1 MSDHQARPIVDTYLR
16 LILLSLLLFW
26 CLSLIMPFLHVMVWS
41 IILAMAMSPLYNSLL
56 PRFKNKKVLTAAFL
70 VLIGLAIIIIPSLL
84 FVESIIEGV
93 RELKGRFAADT
104 LTIPPPTPEI
114 ADLPVVGKPL
124 FDAWQSASE
133 NLQGFIMS
141 NKDVLAEYGKSFIDG
156 LLSIGGSVVKFI
168 LSTVIAGVLLVT
180 PGTKET
186 ADKIFVKVIGPRG
199 KEFADLSQRT
209 VNNVVKGV
217 LGVALI
223 QAFLTGVG
231 FLLAGVPY
239 AGIWA
244 LLVLILAILQLPTVL
259 VVLPVILY
267 LFSTLGTLS
276 AILWSVFLMLAGLSD
291 NFLKPILLGKG
302 APVPMPVIFL
312 GVIGGFVTMG
322 FIGLF
327 IGAIVLSMGYLLMV
341 AWLNDTPDVEPQNT
355 KVLDN

>member
-1 MSDHQARPIVDTYLR
+1 MSDLQSTRIVDTYLR
-16 LILLSLLLFW
+16 LIFLSLLLFW
-26 CLSLIMPFLHVMVWS
+26 CLSLIMPFFHVVVWS
-41 IILAMAMSPLYNSLL
+41 VILAMAMSPLYNTLL
-56 PRFKNKKVLTAAFL
+56 PKFKNKKILTATFL
-70 VLIGLAIIIIPSLL
+70 VLIGLAIIAIPSLL
-84 FVESIIEGV
+84 FLDSIIDGA
-93 RELKGRFAADT
+93 RQLKAHFAADT
-104 LTIPPPTPEI
+104 LT
-114 ADLPVVGKPL
+114 LPSPAKEVANWPVIGKPL
-124 FDAWQSASE
+124 FSAWQSASE

-141 NKDVLAEYGKSFIDG
+141 NKDVIAEYGKSFIDG
-156 LLSIGGSVVKFI
+156 LLSIGGSIVKFF
-168 LSTVIAGVLLVT
+168 LATVIAGFLLVT
-180 PGTKET
+180 PGTRET
-186 ADKIFVKVIGPRG
+186 ADKIFVKIIGPRG

-223 QAFLTGVG
+223 QAFLTGIG

-267 LFSTLGTLS
+267 LFSTVETLP
-276 AILWSVFLMLAGLSD
+276 AVLWSVFLLLAGLSD

-302 APVPMPVIFL
+302 APVPMLVIFL

-341 AWLNDTPDVEPQNT
+341 AWLNDDDEFSNPTS
-355 KVLDN
+355 KVSNS